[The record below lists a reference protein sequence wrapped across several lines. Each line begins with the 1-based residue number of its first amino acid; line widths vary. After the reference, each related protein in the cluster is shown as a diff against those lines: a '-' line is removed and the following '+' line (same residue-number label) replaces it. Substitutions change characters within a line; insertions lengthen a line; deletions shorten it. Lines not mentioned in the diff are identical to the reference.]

1 MYFIDKAQVSLSPK
15 REGCQYK
22 KKKGCTKVVNFS
34 CTNYIILINY
44 SN

>member
-22 KKKGCTKVVNFS
+22 KKKGVQKLSTLVV
-34 CTNYIILINY
+34 
-44 SN
+44 